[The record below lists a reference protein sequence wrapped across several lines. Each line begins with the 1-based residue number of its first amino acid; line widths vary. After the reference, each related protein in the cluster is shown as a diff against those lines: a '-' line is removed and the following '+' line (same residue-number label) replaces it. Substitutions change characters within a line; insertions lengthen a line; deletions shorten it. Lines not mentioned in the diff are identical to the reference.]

1 MKMRET
7 SGLQI
12 QKVVKVSKMLRIKIL
27 MGNCRG
33 DNSCKTVRLN
43 IEQQNNR
50 GVYSDKKMWENVK

>member
-1 MKMRET
+1 MRET

-33 DNSCKTVRLN
+33 DNFCKTVRHD